1 MRYITLIILLLL
13 SLGAQAEPFEGWTTD
28 EKTAF
33 VASEL
38 AILADYKTTS
48 SLLLYPSRGYYEL
61 NPIIGPQPSKQTLNL
76 WFAGWMIGNYF
87 ISDYLGHD
95 KRMTWLITLTVT
107 ESIEAGHNI
116 MIGGSIKF

>member
-1 MRYITLIILLLL
+1 MKYVLPILLLL
-13 SLGAQAEPFEGWTTD
+13 CSLTANAEPFEGWTTA

-38 AILADYKTTS
+38 ALLADYKTTS
-48 SLLLYPSRGYYEL
+48 SLLYPSQGYYEM
-61 NPIIGPQPSKQTLNL
+61 NPIIGPQPSRQRLNL

-87 ISDYLGHD
+87 IADNFDHN
-95 KRMTWLITLTVT
+95 KRLTWLITLTVT
-107 ESIEAGHNI
+107 ESIAARHNV

>member
-1 MRYITLIILLLL
+1 MKYALLILLLL
-13 SLGAQAEPFEGWTTD
+13 CSLTANAEPFEGWTTA

-38 AILADYKTTS
+38 ALLVDYKTTS
-48 SLLLYPSRGYYEL
+48 SLLYPSRGYYET
-61 NPIIGPQPSKQTLNL
+61 NMYIGPQPSKQTLNL

-95 KRMTWLITLTVT
+95 KRMSWLITLTVT
-107 ESIEAGHNI
+107 ESIAARHNI